1 MVKVVNCDIYMY
13 KYIYDF
19 LVIYKKWRLICIMY
33 LKLVYKRIYK
43 LNLFKMK
50 NIFWEICILI
60 MVKFYV
66 VKFFILKFI
75 DLNVDYKN

>member
-33 LKLVYKRIYK
+33 
-43 LNLFKMK
+43 
-50 NIFWEICILI
+50 
-60 MVKFYV
+60 
-66 VKFFILKFI
+66 
-75 DLNVDYKN
+75 